1 MEACWPP
8 FLFHVIASGG
18 RKAPRGNL
26 LYKWLIRID
35 KQILFTGD
43 CFGHTCPG
51 VSAGDNLPRN
61 DIFSICGYN
70 SPAMDSKTLHVLEYP
85 KILKRL
91 KAYCDFSASMELARA
106 LEPTDSYDL
115 ALARLAET
123 TEARRLF
130 SVQDIGIGGA
140 HDIRPAADLAARG
153 GVLDPQQL
161 LDVKSTLISCREIKK
176 SLERKTDEYPRLAGL
191 AAGLPESH
199 GIVDAITR
207 VLSER
212 GEVLDSASPK
222 LGTLRREI
230 KIAHDR
236 LMSRLQRYLTESAN
250 KLQESI
256 ITQRDG
262 RYVIPLRAEFKGQIK
277 AVIHDQSS
285 SGATLFVEPLP
296 VVELNN
302 TMRELQLQERDEER
316 RILFEL
322 SAQIGGHREELTY
335 GVENLAMLDLIFA
348 KAKYA
353 EELKASE
360 PVLSQRPNVKRQKVS
375 NKGDAIE
382 SSDVQR
388 STFDVPHIKLI
399 HARHPLLEPATV
411 VPIDVDPKPGTRA
424 IVITGPN
431 TGGKTVSLKTVGL
444 LALMAQSGLH
454 VPAQSGS
461 ELPCFHAVYAD
472 IGDEQSIEQSLSTF
486 SGHITNIIHIL
497 KQIDHRS
504 LVIFDELGA
513 GTDPQE
519 GAALARAIL
528 SHLLETGCTVLVA
541 THYPELK
548 TFAHSTDGVVNAS
561 LEFDIQTLRPTFH
574 LTIGLPGRSNA
585 LLIAQRLGL
594 SQPIIDTAKGEI
606 NPEDLRADK
615 LLDDIRK
622 ERNRTSRE
630 RQKLEKARDKLESQ
644 TKEIEKRLD
653 KIEDERREVLAKARA
668 EGELEVAV
676 LRKNID
682 SLKSQL
688 KKAKQPLE
696 VLKAIEEKVETME
709 EKIEAPVER
718 QTSNVIRPPSLITR
732 HSSLQLGER
741 VLVSTLNA
749 DGVVTALGE
758 SDAEV
763 QIGSLRVRARLVDLV
778 RKSSESVIS
787 EQSSVTRHPSHV
799 TSSPAVS
806 SPGLELNLRGK
817 LVDEGL
823 DELERYLERA
833 FSAGLLFVR
842 IVHGKGTGRMREAVR
857 NALKSSPYVSSFE
870 EPKDTEGGAGVTVA
884 KMAK

>member
-1 MEACWPP
+1 
-8 FLFHVIASGG
+8 
-18 RKAPRGNL
+18 
-26 LYKWLIRID
+26 
-35 KQILFTGD
+35 
-43 CFGHTCPG
+43 
-51 VSAGDNLPRN
+51 
-61 DIFSICGYN
+61 
-70 SPAMDSKTLHVLEYP
+70 MDAKSLQVLDYP
-85 KILKRL
+85 KIRERL
-91 KAYCDFSASMELARA
+91 RAFCDFSASMELARQ

-130 SVQDIGIGGA
+130 SISDAGIGGA
-140 HDIRPAADLAARG
+140 HDIRPAVDLAARG

-161 LDVKSTLISCREIKK
+161 LDVKSTLISCRELKK
-176 SLERKTDEYPRLAGL
+176 TFERKTEEYPRLSRI
-191 AAGLPESH
+191 AAGLPETH

-207 VLSER
+207 ILSDR

-222 LGTLRREI
+222 LATLRREI

-236 LMSRLQRYLTESAN
+236 LMSRLQKYLTDSAN
-250 KLQESI
+250 KLQEPI

-277 AVIHDQSS
+277 AVVHDQSS

-302 TMRELQLQERDEER
+302 TVRELELKARDEER
-316 RILFEL
+316 RILHEL
-322 SAQIGGHREELTY
+322 SVQIGEHATEFKY
-335 GVENLAMLDLIFA
+335 GVENLAMLDLVFA

-360 PVLSQRPNVKRQKVS
+360 PVLQKAES
-375 NKGDAIE
+375 GRRKDATKSDQ
-382 SSDVQR
+382 SSVN
-388 STFDVPHIKLI
+388 SSPSIKLM
-399 HARHPLLEPATV
+399 HARHPLLDSATV

-454 VPAQSGS
+454 IPAGSGS
-461 ELPCFHAVYAD
+461 ELPLFHDVFAD

-486 SGHITNIIHIL
+486 SGHITNIIRIL
-497 KQIDHRS
+497 KQIDARS

-528 SHLLETGCTVLVA
+528 NHLLESGCTTLVA

-548 TFAHSTDGVVNAS
+548 TFAHSTEAVVNAS
-561 LEFDIQTLRPTFH
+561 LEFDIKTLRPTYH
-574 LTIGLPGRSNA
+574 LTLGLPGRSNA

-594 SQPIIDTAKGEI
+594 PQPIIESAKGEI
-606 NPEDLRADK
+606 NPDDLRADK

-630 RQKLEKARDKLESQ
+630 RQKLQKQKDKLEAQ
-644 TKEIEKRLD
+644 NAELQKRLE

-668 EGELEVAV
+668 EGELEVAI
-676 LRKNID
+676 LKRNID
-682 SLKSQL
+682 TLKSQL

-696 VLKAIEEKVETME
+696 ALKSIEEKVEEIE
-709 EKIEAPVER
+709 EKVEQPVER
-718 QTSNVIRPPSLITR
+718 QTSHVTR
-732 HSSLQLGER
+732 NSSPGALRLGER
-741 VLVSTLNA
+741 VTVSTLNA

-763 QIGSLRVRARLVDLV
+763 QIGSLRVRARMSELV
-778 RKSSESVIS
+778 RKSSEQSPVIS
-787 EQSSVTRHPSHV
+787 EQSSVNRKQEAEG
-799 TSSPAVS
+799 SPRVAVGTQ

-817 LVDEGL
+817 LVEDGL

-842 IVHGKGTGRMREAVR
+842 IVHGKGTGKMRDAVR
-857 NALKSSPYVSSFE
+857 NALKESPYVLSYE
-870 EPKDTEGGAGVTVA
+870 EPKDNEGGAGVTVA

>member
-1 MEACWPP
+1 
-8 FLFHVIASGG
+8 
-18 RKAPRGNL
+18 
-26 LYKWLIRID
+26 
-35 KQILFTGD
+35 
-43 CFGHTCPG
+43 
-51 VSAGDNLPRN
+51 
-61 DIFSICGYN
+61 
-70 SPAMDSKTLHVLEYP
+70 MDSKTLQVLEYP
-85 KILKRL
+85 KILERL
-91 KAYCDFSASMELARA
+91 KSFCDFSASMELALK

-123 TEARRLF
+123 TEAYRIF
-130 SVQDIGIGGA
+130 SVQEIGIGGA
-140 HDIRPAADLAARG
+140 HDIRTAVDLAARG

-176 SLERKTDEYPRLAGL
+176 SLERKTDEYPRLSQI
-191 AAGLPESH
+191 AAGLPESY

-222 LGTLRREI
+222 LASLRREI

-236 LMSRLQRYLTESAN
+236 LMSRLQKYLTDSAG
-250 KLQESI
+250 KLQEPI

-302 TMRELQLQERDEER
+302 TVRELELQARDEER
-316 RILFEL
+316 RILHEL
-322 SAQIGGHREELTY
+322 SVQVGEHREEFTY
-335 GVENLAMLDLIFA
+335 GIENLAMLDLVFA

-360 PVLSQRPNVKRQKVS
+360 PILR
-375 NKGDAIE
+375 
-382 SSDVQR
+382 QR
-388 STFDVPHIKLI
+388 SKTKGQKRSDINDFPQIKLLK
-399 HARHPLLEPATV
+399 ARHPLLDPHTV
-411 VPIDVDPKPGTRA
+411 IPIDVDPNPGTRA

-431 TGGKTVSLKTVGL
+431 TGGKTVSLKTIGL

-454 VPAQSGS
+454 IPAQSGS

-486 SGHITNIIHIL
+486 SGHITNIIRIL
-497 KQIDHRS
+497 KHIDQRS

-528 SHLLETGCTVLVA
+528 NHLLETGCTTLIA

-548 TFAHSTDGVVNAS
+548 TFAHSTEGVVNAS
-561 LEFDIQTLRPTFH
+561 LEFDIKTLRPTYY
-574 LTIGLPGRSNA
+574 LEIGLPGRSNA

-594 SQPIIDTAKGEI
+594 SQPIIDSAKGEI
-606 NPEDLRADK
+606 HPDDLRADK

-630 RQKLEKARDKLESQ
+630 RQKLQKARDRLETRTKELES
-644 TKEIEKRLD
+644 RLE
-653 KIEDERREVLAKARA
+653 KIEDERREVIAQARA

-676 LRKNID
+676 LKKNIE

-688 KKAKQPLE
+688 RKAKQPLDA
-696 VLKAIEEKVETME
+696 LKQIEEKADAIE

-718 QTSNVIRPPSLITR
+718 KNEQLPAGDNQALK
-732 HSSLQLGER
+732 LGER

-749 DGVVTALGE
+749 EGVVTALGE

-778 RKSSESVIS
+778 RKSNEAVTS
-787 EQSSVTRHPSHV
+787 EQLPVTNPKSQV
-799 TSSPAVS
+799 SSPK

-817 LVDEGL
+817 LVEDGL
-823 DELERYLERA
+823 EELDRYLERA
-833 FSAGLLFVR
+833 YSAGLLFVR
-842 IVHGKGTGRMREAVR
+842 IIHGKGTGRMREAVR
-857 NALKSSPYVSSFE
+857 TALKDNPYVASFE
-870 EPKDTEGGAGVTVA
+870 EPKDSEGGAGVTIA

>member
-1 MEACWPP
+1 
-8 FLFHVIASGG
+8 
-18 RKAPRGNL
+18 
-26 LYKWLIRID
+26 
-35 KQILFTGD
+35 
-43 CFGHTCPG
+43 
-51 VSAGDNLPRN
+51 
-61 DIFSICGYN
+61 
-70 SPAMDSKTLHVLEYP
+70 MDSKTLQVLEYP
-85 KILKRL
+85 KILERL
-91 KAYCDFSASMELARA
+91 RAFCDFSASMDLARA
-106 LEPTDSYDL
+106 LQPTDSYDL

-123 TEARRLF
+123 SEARTLF
-130 SVQDIGIGGA
+130 ATSDIGIGGA
-140 HDIRPAADLAARG
+140 HDIRPAAELAARG

-161 LDVKSTLISCREIKK
+161 LDVKSTLISCRELKK
-176 SLERKTDEYPRLAGL
+176 SLERRTDETPRLAQI
-191 AAGLPESH
+191 AVGLPESH

-222 LGTLRREI
+222 LATLRREI

-250 KLQESI
+250 KLQEPI

-277 AVIHDQSS
+277 AVVHDQSS

-296 VVELNN
+296 IVELNN
-302 TMRELQLQERDEER
+302 TMRELQLQARDEER
-316 RILFEL
+316 RILYEL
-322 SAQIGGHREELTY
+322 SVQVGDHREELIY

-353 EELKASE
+353 EELKATE
-360 PVLSQRPNVKRQKVS
+360 PVLHKLSAS
-375 NKGDAIE
+375 GG
-382 SSDVQR
+382 QR
-388 STFDVPHIKLI
+388 STKNEELKTESRTLI
-399 HARHPLLEPATV
+399 RLHRARHPLLDPNTV
-411 VPIDVDPKPGTRA
+411 VPIDIDPKPGTRA
-424 IVITGPN
+424 IIITGPN

-454 VPAQSGS
+454 IPAQSGS
-461 ELPCFHAVYAD
+461 ELPCFHNVYAD

-486 SGHITNIIHIL
+486 SGHITNIIRIL
-497 KQIDHRS
+497 KHVDNRS

-528 SHLLETGCTVLVA
+528 NYLLETGCTTLVA

-548 TFAHSTDGVVNAS
+548 TFAHSTEGVVNAS
-561 LEFDIQTLRPTFH
+561 LEFDIKTLRPTYH

-594 SQPIIDTAKGEI
+594 PQTIIDSAKAEI
-606 NPEDLRADK
+606 HPDELRADK

-630 RQKLEKARDKLESQ
+630 RQKLEKARDRLESQ
-644 TKEIEKRLD
+644 TREIEKRLE
-653 KIEDERREVLAKARA
+653 KIEDERREVLARARA

-676 LRKNID
+676 LKKNMD

-696 VLKAIEEKVETME
+696 ALKEIEEKIAAIE

-718 QTSNVIRPPSLITR
+718 KSGKLSPTGMLSVVSDQSLK
-732 HSSLQLGER
+732 LGER
-741 VLVSTLNA
+741 VTVSTLNA
-749 DGVVTALGE
+749 DGVITALGE

-763 QIGSLRVRARLVDLV
+763 QIGSLRV
-778 RKSSESVIS
+778 
-787 EQSSVTRHPSHV
+787 
-799 TSSPAVS
+799 
-806 SPGLELNLRGK
+806 
-817 LVDEGL
+817 
-823 DELERYLERA
+823 
-833 FSAGLLFVR
+833 
-842 IVHGKGTGRMREAVR
+842 
-857 NALKSSPYVSSFE
+857 
-870 EPKDTEGGAGVTVA
+870 
-884 KMAK
+884 

>member
-1 MEACWPP
+1 
-8 FLFHVIASGG
+8 
-18 RKAPRGNL
+18 
-26 LYKWLIRID
+26 
-35 KQILFTGD
+35 
-43 CFGHTCPG
+43 
-51 VSAGDNLPRN
+51 
-61 DIFSICGYN
+61 
-70 SPAMDSKTLHVLEYP
+70 MDPKTLHVLEYP
-85 KILKRL
+85 KILERL
-91 KAYCDFSASMELARA
+91 KAFCDFSASMELARL
-106 LEPTDSYDL
+106 LEPTDSHEL

-123 TEARRLF
+123 SEARKLF
-130 SVQDIGIGGA
+130 SVQDIGVGGA

-161 LDVKSTLISCREIKK
+161 LDVKSTLISCRELKR
-176 SLERKTDEYPRLAGL
+176 SLERRTDEYPRLAQI

-236 LMSRLQRYLTESAN
+236 LMSRLQKYLTESAS
-250 KLQESI
+250 KLQEPI

-277 AVIHDQSS
+277 AVVHDQSS

-302 TMRELQLQERDEER
+302 KVRELELQERDEER
-316 RILFEL
+316 RILYQL
-322 SAQIGGHREELTY
+322 SVEIGEHREELIY

-360 PVLSQRPNVKRQKVS
+360 PVLHKLQAVS
-375 NKGDAIE
+375 K
-382 SSDVQR
+382 QR
-388 STFDVPHIKLI
+388 SAKNQDPELKAEDRTLI
-399 HARHPLLEPATV
+399 CLRHARHPLLDPQTV
-411 VPIDVDPKPGTRA
+411 VPIDVDPRPGTRA
-424 IVITGPN
+424 IIITGPN

-454 VPAQSGS
+454 IPTQSGS
-461 ELPCFHAVYAD
+461 ELPCFQAVYAD

-486 SGHITNIIHIL
+486 SGHITNIIRIL
-497 KQIDHRS
+497 RQIDHRS

-519 GAALARAIL
+519 GAALARAIMN
-528 SHLLETGCTVLVA
+528 HLLETGCTTLVA

-548 TFAHSTDGVVNAS
+548 TFAHSTEGVVNAS
-561 LEFDIQTLRPTFH
+561 LEFDIKTLRPTYH

-594 SQPIIDTAKGEI
+594 PQPIIDSAKAEI
-606 NPEDLRADK
+606 HPDELRADK

-630 RQKLEKARDKLESQ
+630 RQKLEKARDRLEAQ
-644 TKEIEKRLD
+644 TREIETRLE

-668 EGELEVAV
+668 EGELEVAI
-676 LRKNID
+676 LKKNID

-688 KKAKQPLE
+688 RKARQPLE
-696 VLKAIEEKVETME
+696 VLKEIEEKVAEIE

-718 QTSNVIRPPSLITR
+718 QRTSEHRQSSSSVNRPLS
-732 HSSLQLGER
+732 LGER
-741 VLVSTLNA
+741 VSVSTLNA
-749 DGVVTALGE
+749 DGVITALGE

-763 QIGSLRVRARLVDLV
+763 QIGSLRVRARLLDLR
-778 RKSSESVIS
+778 RKGQE
-787 EQSSVTRHPSHV
+787 ED
-799 TSSPAVS
+799 SPKEKIEPASTQRSAVS
-806 SPGLELNLRGK
+806 TKSPGIELNLRGK
-817 LVDEGL
+817 LVEDGL
-823 DELERYLERA
+823 EELERYLERA
-833 FSAGLLFVR
+833 YSAGLLFVR
-842 IVHGKGTGRMREAVR
+842 IVHGKGTGKLREAVR
-857 NALKSSPYVSSFE
+857 NALKASPYVATFE
-870 EPKDTEGGAGVTVA
+870 EPKDNEGGAGVTVA
-884 KMAK
+884 KIAK

>member
-1 MEACWPP
+1 
-8 FLFHVIASGG
+8 
-18 RKAPRGNL
+18 
-26 LYKWLIRID
+26 
-35 KQILFTGD
+35 
-43 CFGHTCPG
+43 
-51 VSAGDNLPRN
+51 
-61 DIFSICGYN
+61 
-70 SPAMDSKTLHVLEYP
+70 MDSKTLHVLEYP
-85 KILKRL
+85 KILERL
-91 KAYCDFSASMELARA
+91 KAFCDFSASMELARA

-115 ALARLAET
+115 ARARLAET
-123 TEARRLF
+123 SEARKLF
-130 SVQDIGIGGA
+130 SIQDIGIGGA

-161 LDVKSTLISCREIKK
+161 LDVKSTLISCRELKS
-176 SLERKTDEYPRLAGL
+176 SLERKTDEYPRLAQI
-191 AAGLPESH
+191 AAGLPDSH

-230 KIAHDR
+230 KIARDR
-236 LMSRLQRYLTESAN
+236 LMSRLQKYLTDSGN
-250 KLQESI
+250 KLQEPI

-277 AVIHDQSS
+277 AVVHDQSA

-302 TMRELQLQERDEER
+302 KVRELELQERDEER
-316 RILFEL
+316 RILYEL
-322 SAQIGGHREELTY
+322 SAQIGGHREELIY

-360 PVLSQRPNVKRQKVS
+360 PALKEMSKVKGQTS
-375 NKGDAIE
+375 KGDQ
-382 SSDVQR
+382 VGR
-388 STFDVPHIKLI
+388 STSDMPTIQLI
-399 HARHPLLEPATV
+399 QARHPLLDPNTV
-411 VPIDVDPKPGTRA
+411 VPIDVDLKPGTRA
-424 IVITGPN
+424 IIITGPN

-454 VPAQSGS
+454 IPAQNGS

-486 SGHITNIIHIL
+486 SGHITNIIRIL
-497 KQIDHRS
+497 KQLDHRS

-528 SHLLETGCTVLVA
+528 NHLLETGCTTLVA

-548 TFAHSTDGVVNAS
+548 TFAHSTEGVVNAS
-561 LEFDIQTLRPTFH
+561 LEFDIKTLRPTYH

-594 SQPIIDTAKGEI
+594 PQTIIDSAKAEI
-606 NPEDLRADK
+606 HPDELRADK

-630 RQKLEKARDKLESQ
+630 RQKLEKARDRLESQ
-644 TKEIEKRLD
+644 TREIEKRLE
-653 KIEDERREVLAKARA
+653 KIEDERRDVLAQARA

-676 LRKNID
+676 LKKNID

-696 VLKAIEEKVETME
+696 ALKEIEEKIEAIEEK
-709 EKIEAPVER
+709 IAAPVER
-718 QTSNVIRPPSLITR
+718 QTSNVKR
-732 HSSLQLGER
+732 HSSHESLRLGER
-741 VLVSTLNA
+741 VTVSTLNA
-749 DGVVTALGE
+749 DGVITALGE

-763 QIGSLRVRARLVDLV
+763 QIGSLRVRARLIDLQ
-778 RKSSESVIS
+778 RKGQGED
-787 EQSSVTRHPSHV
+787 
-799 TSSPAVS
+799 SPKEKMQEASTMRSAVATK
-806 SPGLELNLRGK
+806 SPGIELNLRGK
-817 LVDEGL
+817 LVEDGL
-823 DELERYLERA
+823 EELERYLERA
-833 FSAGLLFVR
+833 YSSGLLFVR
-842 IVHGKGTGRMREAVR
+842 IVHGKGTGKLREAVR
-857 NALKSSPYVSSFE
+857 NALKDSPYVASFE
-870 EPKDTEGGAGVTVA
+870 EPEDNEGGAGVTVA
-884 KMAK
+884 NMAK